1 MLKRPS
7 AIPAAIVSVLLLLQ
21 GCGVPVSP
29 PSSAKPTRSAP
40 APAPNTADFK
50 TIVARVEPV
59 AEGICRSKPGNRN
72 CDFRILLDKNPNAP
86 ANAYQTLS
94 ESGRPV
100 LVVNQTLIDQLQNAD
115 EIAFVI
121 SHEAA
126 HHISDHISKQQAN
139 TYATALAAGLAAAAI
154 GADPS
159 TISAAQELGAYTGSR
174 VYSKNFELEADGLGA
189 QIAYLSGYDPVKGVA
204 YFTRSRDPGDVF
216 LGTHPPNG
224 QRIET
229 VRATMARLQ

>member
-139 TYATALAAGLAAAAI
+139 TYATGHWPPGWRRRRSAPI
-154 GADPS
+154 PRPS
-159 TISAAQELGAYTGSR
+159 RRRRNWAPIPDRGSIRRTSSWKPTVLGRRSPIFR
-174 VYSKNFELEADGLGA
+174 VMI
-189 QIAYLSGYDPVKGVA
+189 Q
-204 YFTRSRDPGDVF
+204 
-216 LGTHPPNG
+216 
-224 QRIET
+224 
-229 VRATMARLQ
+229 